1 MTWIPKHY
9 LFNLQTKL
17 SAKIVNSMSTI
28 LEIANADRNFHLLV
42 QGLKDSNLE
51 EKLKGF
57 GPFTLLAPVNLAFRS
72 LVFPDNIDGLLSPTG
87 NKSRL
92 ADILGYHIITSKKL
106 LKDFRDG
113 QKLQTSSG
121 KEVTVSIKDN
131 QVSINGAKI
140 LARDMQGSNGVIHSI
155 NSVNLPEK

>member
-1 MTWIPKHY
+1 
-9 LFNLQTKL
+9 
-17 SAKIVNSMSTI
+17 MSTI
-28 LEIANADRNFHLLV
+28 LQIANADRNFHILM

-51 EKLKGF
+51 EKLNGF
-57 GPFTLLAPVNLAFRS
+57 GPFTLLAPINLAFRS
-72 LVFPDNIDGLLSPTG
+72 LVFPDNIDSLLSPAG
-87 NKSRL
+87 NKRRL
-92 ADILGYHIITSKKL
+92 ADILGYHILTAKKL
-106 LKDFRDG
+106 LKDFKDG

-155 NSVNLPEK
+155 NAVNLPVI